1 MSEQERR
8 EHAGKKSRLV
18 SVLPREVYE
27 ARMKELRNR
36 AGQRD
41 HLFGSPLP
49 GDEFRNKFIALS
61 NDEDD

>member
-1 MSEQERR
+1 MSEQERH
-8 EHAGKKSRLV
+8 EHAGKHSRLV
-18 SVLPREVYE
+18 SILPQAVYE

-36 AGQRD
+36 AGQKN

-61 NDEDD
+61 NDDDD

>member
-18 SVLPREVYE
+18 SVLPKDVYE
-27 ARMKELRNR
+27 ARMTELRSR
-36 AGQRD
+36 AGQKN

-49 GDEFRNKFIALS
+49 GDEFRAKFIALS